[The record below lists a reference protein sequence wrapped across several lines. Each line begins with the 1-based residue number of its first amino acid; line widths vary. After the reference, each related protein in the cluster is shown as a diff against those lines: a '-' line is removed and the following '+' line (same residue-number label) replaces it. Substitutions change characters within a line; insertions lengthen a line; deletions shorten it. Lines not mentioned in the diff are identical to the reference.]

1 MRSLPLH
8 SRKCLSPR
16 RNRSMLLSLLRSLL
30 PHSSHLFSSLLH
42 SLLSRSPRSRSHSSL
57 LRSLLHSLLP
67 HSSRSH
73 SSLPQLSLRSSR
85 LLPRRRPIR
94 RSLS

>member
-1 MRSLPLH
+1 
-8 SRKCLSPR
+8 
-16 RNRSMLLSLLRSLL
+16 MLLSLSRSLL

-57 LRSLLHSLLP
+57 LRSLLHSLLHSLLP